1 MSSHRRWAL
10 AVAAIFS
17 LGASLAPAQRTGIG
31 ETGKDGVI
39 IQVRVVHANDHPVQE
54 QARVDLLTGGGMVI
68 TAMFTNS
75 NGMAIFA
82 NLPGGDYRIR
92 VSGPGIEETVTGSFF
107 IDARARN
114 HTETVVVR
122 PSVSSLPAVAASPSV
137 AVEDLKVPKP
147 ARKAVDK
154 GVEAFNSG
162 KFDEARQ
169 HFEKAIETY
178 PSYATAY
185 NMLGLTFLKQ
195 RDTKRGQE
203 AFEKAINLNDN
214 FADAY
219 VNLAKIY
226 FHQQKY
232 SESEPLLQK
241 SVAAEPRNPE
251 ALTYLAQVE
260 LLGNNYEKAAAY
272 ARRVH
277 ELPHQEYAIVHFM
290 AARALRALNR
300 RSDAVAEYKLFLQEA
315 SGNNANSSLAR
326 QELAQLEN
334 KKP

>member
-1 MSSHRRWAL
+1 MSSHRRWPVVVV
-10 AVAAIFS
+10 AVFS
-17 LGASLAPAQRTGIG
+17 LWASLAPAQRTGIG

-39 IQVRVVHANDHPVQE
+39 IQVRVVHANDHPAQE
-54 QARVDLLTGGGMVI
+54 QLRVDLLSGSGMVI

-82 NLPGGDYRIR
+82 NLPGGDYRLR
-92 VSGPGIEETVTGSFF
+92 VSGPGIEETVTGSFY

-114 HTETVVVR
+114 HTERVVVR
-122 PSVSSLPAVAASPSV
+122 PSVSSPPVVETGPSV
-137 AVEDLKVPKP
+137 AVVDLKVPKP
-147 ARKAVDK
+147 ARQAVDK
-154 GVEAFNSG
+154 GVNAFNEG

-195 RDTKRGQE
+195 RERQQGQQ
-203 AFEKAINLNDN
+203 AFEKAIELNDN

-219 VNLAKIY
+219 MNLAKIH
-226 FHQQKY
+226 FHEQKY
-232 SESEPLLQK
+232 SLSAPLLEK
-241 SVAAEPRNPE
+241 SIAAEPRNPE
-251 ALTYLAQVE
+251 ALTYLTQLE

-315 SGNNANSSLAR
+315 AGKHANSSLAR

-334 KKP
+334 NKP

>member
-1 MSSHRRWAL
+1 MFLQQRWAV
-10 AVAAIFS
+10 AVAAT
-17 LGASLAPAQRTGIG
+17 LTLWPDLALAQRTGIG
-31 ETGKDGVI
+31 ETGKDGVV

-54 QARVDLLTGGGMVI
+54 QLRVDLLSGGGMVI

-122 PSVSSLPAVAASPSV
+122 PSVSSPPLASGPSV

-162 KFDEARQ
+162 NFDQARD
-169 HFEKAIETY
+169 HFQKAIETY
-178 PSYATAY
+178 PNYATAY

-195 RDTKRGQE
+195 KETARGQE
-203 AFEKAINLNDN
+203 AFEKAIKLNDN

-219 VNLAKIY
+219 INLAKIY

-232 SESEPLLQK
+232 ALSTPLLEK

-251 ALTYLAQVE
+251 AFTYLAQVE
-260 LLGNNYEKAAAY
+260 LLGNNYEKTAAY

-300 RSDAVAEYKLFLQEA
+300 REDAVAEYKLFLQEA
-315 SGNNANSSLAR
+315 SGNNATSSQAR
-326 QELAQLEN
+326 QELAQMES

>member
-1 MSSHRRWAL
+1 MSSHRRWAV
-10 AVAAIFS
+10 AVATLTLWAM
-17 LGASLAPAQRTGIG
+17 LAAAQRTGIG

-54 QARVDLLTGGGMVI
+54 QLRVDLLSGAGMVI

-92 VSGPGIEETVTGSFF
+92 VTGPGIEETVTGSFF

-122 PSVSSLPAVAASPSV
+122 PSVSSPPPLVAGPSV

-162 KFDEARQ
+162 QYDDARK

-178 PSYATAY
+178 PKYATAY
-185 NMLGLTFLKQ
+185 NMLGLTFVKQ
-195 RDTKRGQE
+195 REPQRGQQ
-203 AFEKAINLNDN
+203 AFEKAIELNDN

-219 VNLAKIY
+219 MNLAKIY

-232 SESEPLLQK
+232 ALTGPLLQK
-241 SVAAEPRNPE
+241 SVSAEPRNPE
-251 ALTYLAQVE
+251 AFTYLAQVE

-300 RSDAVAEYKLFLQEA
+300 RDDAVAEYKLFLQET
-315 SGNNANSSLAR
+315 SGNHANSSQAR